1 MNSLHFILCV
11 QHIKAAM
18 YIGTAI
24 LIIGFAALIAAVCLL
39 LSGLVYFQ
47 LMNSNI
53 PPGVASP
60 AKLHVVHCMFV
71 GIAVVV
77 SVHAFSV
84 EFAGG
89 QCKVSCENI
98 FFEKFNTQPLV
109 SCDNENTGCAL

>member
-1 MNSLHFILCV
+1 MYFQHLILCV
-11 QHIKAAM
+11 QHIEAAM

-39 LSGLVYFQ
+39 FVGLVYFV

-60 AKLHVVHCMFV
+60 AKLHVVHCVFV

-77 SVHAFSV
+77 SVPIFSFAFV
-84 EFAGG
+84 G
-89 QCKVSCENI
+89 QCNISCENVKH
-98 FFEKFNTQPLV
+98 F
-109 SCDNENTGCAL
+109 